1 MQKYEKYLKAC
12 ANFLHTLSE
21 NSLYFCNVIFRSE
34 MTTRKQSIHQ
44 KTFIMT
50 FLKIYLIGVA
60 VAFLIIAAMDYFY
73 YYDRQIKYISFREIV
88 QDTLSSL
95 LSWLVIP
102 ITLYLLWFD
111 WFTGIGG
118 KGSDLRKK
126 LEARKGENRE

>member
-1 MQKYEKYLKAC
+1 
-12 ANFLHTLSE
+12 
-21 NSLYFCNVIFRSE
+21 
-34 MTTRKQSIHQ
+34 
-44 KTFIMT
+44 MT

-102 ITLYLLWFD
+102 ITLYLLWFH